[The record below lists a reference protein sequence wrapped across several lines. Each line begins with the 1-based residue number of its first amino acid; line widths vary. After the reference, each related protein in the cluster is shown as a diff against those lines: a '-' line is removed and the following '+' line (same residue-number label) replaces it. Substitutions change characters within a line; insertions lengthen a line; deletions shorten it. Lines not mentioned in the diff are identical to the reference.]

1 MGVKLN
7 LPELSLL
14 AAQKRAQA
22 VSAREVVNRLSDEE
36 ERREILRYADNLNRD
51 ATRLDAEIA
60 AKQAEQ
66 NTTAN

>member
-36 ERREILRYADNLNRD
+36 ERREILRYADNLDRD

>member
-1 MGVKLN
+1 MKLN

>member
-36 ERREILRYADNLNRD
+36 ERREILRYADNLDRD
-51 ATRLDAEIA
+51 ATPLDAEIA